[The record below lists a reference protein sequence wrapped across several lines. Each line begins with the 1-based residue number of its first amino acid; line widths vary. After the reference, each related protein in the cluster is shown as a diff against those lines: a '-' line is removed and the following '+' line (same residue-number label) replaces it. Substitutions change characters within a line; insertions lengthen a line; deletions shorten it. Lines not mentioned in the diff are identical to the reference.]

1 MHETHFET
9 LALELFQYQK
19 KNVPVY
25 RKYCEL
31 LGRTDATKLHDI
43 PFLPIELFKKQQI
56 IDKNYSPTSTS
67 TALFL
72 SSGTTGVQRSQHMV
86 LNTEI
91 YEISAKKTFE
101 STFGLLSEMIVLAL
115 LPNYIE
121 QGHSSL
127 IYMVNYF
134 VNETKDEHSG
144 FYLEPIA
151 FKAQLQKAKK
161 TGKKI
166 MVFGVSYALLDLAEM
181 QLDLSGVYVIETG
194 GMKGRRPEI
203 NKDALQQKLR
213 NGLNIQDVYSE
224 YGMTELLSQAY
235 NKNNSAFVAPP
246 WMSVLI
252 REQNDPFCFKKRK
265 DQRTGGVSVIDLANI
280 HSCAFIHTQ
289 DLGQYEG
296 VGFKLLGRFD
306 NSDIRG
312 CNQMID

>member
-9 LALELFQYQK
+9 LALELFHYQK

-56 IDKNYSPTSTS
+56 IDTNYSPTSTS
-67 TALFL
+67 KALFL
-72 SSGTTGVQRSQHMV
+72 SSGTTGVHRSQHLV

-101 STFGLLSEMIVLAL
+101 DTFGLLSEMIVLAL

-134 VNETKDEHSG
+134 INKTKDKHSG

-151 FKAQLQKAKK
+151 FKTQLQKAKK
-161 TGKKI
+161 TGKNI
-166 MVFGVSYALLDLAEM
+166 VVFGVSYALLDLAEM
-181 QLDLSGVYVIETG
+181 QVDLSGVSLIETG
-194 GMKGRRPEI
+194 GMKGRREELT
-203 NKDALQQKLR
+203 KDTLHQKLR

-265 DQRTGGVSVIDLANI
+265 DLRTGGVSVIDLANI
-280 HSCAFIHTQ
+280 HSCCFIHTQ

-296 VGFKLLGRFD
+296 EGFKLLGRFD
-306 NSDIRG
+306 NSDVRG